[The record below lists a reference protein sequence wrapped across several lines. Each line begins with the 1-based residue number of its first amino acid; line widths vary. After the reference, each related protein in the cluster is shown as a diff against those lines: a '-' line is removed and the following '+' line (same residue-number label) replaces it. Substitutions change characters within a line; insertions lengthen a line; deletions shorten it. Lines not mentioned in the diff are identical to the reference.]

1 MIFPCQKG
9 GLSPSFTRCAS
20 LSLSCSLPILPTH
33 PPSLPPCIPALI
45 PPSLLEWVHVKEGQR
60 KASEKQCGLR
70 KSEKERKRLE
80 GSRELCSHG
89 IIWWYGSDEKGE
101 GAISNSSSFSGG
113 RCNPNRVCSLESVAD
128 SMVSLAI
135 CVVLLSCSF
144 ILRTVLAKIFSG
156 DQTAIRIYS
165 LAILGPSHQHCAI
178 SCSPLQERAANG
190 LEISSIR
197 GTHYH
202 GKST

>member
-1 MIFPCQKG
+1 M
-9 GLSPSFTRCAS
+9 
-20 LSLSCSLPILPTH
+20 
-33 PPSLPPCIPALI
+33 
-45 PPSLLEWVHVKEGQR
+45 E
-60 KASEKQCGLR
+60 KA
-70 KSEKERKRLE
+70 RKRLE
-80 GSRELCSHG
+80 GSRELFSEG
-89 IIWWYGSDEKGE
+89 IIWWYGSDEQGE
-101 GAISNSSSFSGG
+101 GATPNSSNFSGG
-113 RCNPNRVCSLESVAD
+113 RCNPNRVCSFKSVAD

-202 GKST
+202 GKNMISKPS